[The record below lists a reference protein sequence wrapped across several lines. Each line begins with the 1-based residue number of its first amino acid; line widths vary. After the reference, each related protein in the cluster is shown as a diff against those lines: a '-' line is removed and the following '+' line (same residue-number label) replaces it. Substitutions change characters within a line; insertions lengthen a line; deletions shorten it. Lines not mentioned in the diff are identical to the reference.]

1 MVDDTPSAATTPSA
15 PSLLR
20 SGVLSL
26 GTSAAPLIVALLAL
40 PLLTRHL
47 GTERL
52 GLLALAWAWLGYAGL
67 LDFGLG
73 RAVTRMVAAADA
85 GEALEAPIGAF
96 VSTAHATLTVI
107 GLLLGLVGALIA
119 PWYVTS
125 VLHVS
130 AGLRSDA
137 MLSAVLF
144 ALTVPAVT
152 GASVPRAV
160 LEARRQ
166 FADVNFVR
174 LPVSIGSFAVPV
186 MLLPVTSSLTAIAAA
201 LAVIRLW
208 AWWRYQTLSHR
219 IMPRGQHD
227 APARA
232 HLVPL
237 MRASVW
243 MTVSNVLSPLMT
255 VLDRFLIG
263 SLISVSAVALYAVPW
278 EAVTKLWIVPGAL
291 MMVLFPA
298 MSAAY
303 AADSGTLAALH
314 SSGVKLVTLIVAP
327 VCAITCVTAPLIIQL
342 VGGAAYAGDSV
353 FVLRLL
359 AIGVAA
365 NCTAIV
371 PASLLQATG
380 RARWMATIHLY
391 EVIPYGLLLWLAATR
406 WGIVGAAAAWTSR
419 AVIDAALMSWR
430 AQPVAPVPPSTL
442 AMNVVGVAVVALCAV
457 LGAIAPATG
466 RNQLLMTAVLT
477 ALAAIVLWN
486 QRSTTEHLIL
496 ARAGTGT

>member
-1 MVDDTPSAATTPSA
+1 MVDATPSAATTPSA

-26 GTSAAPLIVALLAL
+26 GTSAAPLVVALLAL

-85 GEALEAPIGAF
+85 GEAVEVPLGAF

-107 GLLLGLVGALIA
+107 GILVGIAGALIA

-130 AGLRSDA
+130 DGIRGDA
-137 MLSAVLF
+137 VLSAVVF

-166 FADVNFVR
+166 FADVNFIR
-174 LPVSIGSFAVPV
+174 LPVSVGSFVVPV
-186 MLLPVTSSLTAIAAA
+186 LLLPVTSSLTAIAAA

-208 AWWRYQTLSHR
+208 AWWRYQTLSRR

-232 HLVPL
+232 HLMPL
-237 MRASVW
+237 MRASIW
-243 MTVSNVLSPLMT
+243 LTVSNVLSPLMT
-255 VLDRFLIG
+255 VMDRFLIG

-298 MSAAY
+298 MSGAY
-303 AADSGTLAALH
+303 AADSGALAALH
-314 SSGVKLVTLIVAP
+314 SSGVKLVTLMVVP
-327 VCAITCVTAPLIIQL
+327 VCAITCVIAPFLMQL
-342 VGGAAYAGDSV
+342 AGGTAYAGDSV

-365 NCTAIV
+365 NCIAIV
-371 PASLLQATG
+371 PASLLQAAG

-391 EVIPYGLLLWLAATR
+391 EIVPYGLLLWLAATR

-419 AVIDAALMSWR
+419 AVIDAVLMSWR
-430 AQPVAPVPPSTL
+430 AQPVAPVPLSTL
-442 AMNVVGVAVVALCAV
+442 GMNMAGVVIVALCAV
-457 LGAIAPATG
+457 LGAIVPATG
-466 RNQLLMTAVLT
+466 RVQLLLT
-477 ALAAIVLWN
+477 AILASLAAVVLWN
-486 QRSTTEHLIL
+486 QRSATEHLVL
-496 ARAGTGT
+496 ARPGNGT